1 MTGLRRFA
9 NRRDKTESVIFDALR
24 TMGCLVYPTNK
35 PVDAIVQCRGTIYL
49 VECKTPLSKA
59 GRVKTT
65 PDQDKFIA
73 DGWHVFILTSAADA
87 VEFVQSLTRRAA

>member
-1 MTGLRRFA
+1 MGLRTFG
-9 NRRDKTESVIFDALR
+9 NKRDATEKVIFDALR

-35 PVDAIVQCRGTIYL
+35 PVDAIVQYRGQIFL
-49 VECKTPLSKA
+49 CECKTPLSKA

-87 VEFVQSLTRRAA
+87 VSFVQSLTRRAA